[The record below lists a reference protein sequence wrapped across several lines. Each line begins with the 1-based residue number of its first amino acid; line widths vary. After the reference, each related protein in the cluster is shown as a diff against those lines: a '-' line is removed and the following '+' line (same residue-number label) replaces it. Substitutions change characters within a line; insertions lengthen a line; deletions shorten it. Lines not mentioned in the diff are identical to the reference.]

1 MAFYQVHIREGA
13 HKEIRQLPDHIRQRV
28 IRCLRDLEQTP
39 RPVASIILDLTDTSL
54 NLPVYTEVRR
64 IRLDGWRIVYYLE
77 DDIRLITVLA
87 IRKRPPYQY
96 DDLKLLLDE

>member
-1 MAFYQVHIREGA
+1 MVSYQVHVRESA
-13 HKEIRQLPDHIRQRV
+13 HQEIRQLPGHMRQRV
-28 IRCLRDLEQTP
+28 IRCLRDLEKTP
-39 RPVASIILDLTDTSL
+39 RPVASIALDLTDTSIT
-54 NLPVYTEVRR
+54 LPVYAEVRR

-96 DDLKLLLDE
+96 DDLTLLLDA